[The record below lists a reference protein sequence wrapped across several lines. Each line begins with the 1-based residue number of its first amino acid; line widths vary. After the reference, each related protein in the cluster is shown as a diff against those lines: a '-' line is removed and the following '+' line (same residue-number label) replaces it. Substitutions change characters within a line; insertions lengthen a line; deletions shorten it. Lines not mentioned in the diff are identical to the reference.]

1 MRSASIREELEAITS
16 SYDYGIVPGSATAF
30 HLDEAMGFGRV
41 DLTLLEGV
49 MVIIEVNQ
57 QGYKVVSQ
65 SALFCGAAA
74 EQATKTIEGYMDQPF
89 ETVENLLMSI
99 SPLFAERFRQ
109 VLCQKLDNINNQS
122 TSTQSE
128 DLTASMFHNFD
139 PVLPSSST
147 APLPQQPSPSQ
158 PQPSQQL
165 YPTSH
170 SFLHQPPTMFE

>member
-65 SALFCGAAA
+65 SALFCGPAA
-74 EQATKTIEGYMDQPF
+74 EQATKTIEGYMDHPF

-122 TSTQSE
+122 APSSTPAQTE
-128 DLTASMFHNFD
+128 DLTASTTFHNFD
-139 PVLPSSST
+139 PVLPPSSSP
-147 APLPQQPSPSQ
+147 AQPPPPQQ
-158 PQPSQQL
+158 QQEL